1 MHSLVSQSDYSEEAQ
16 TEACYEALASLMP
29 PELSTPT
36 LIAKT
41 GETVT
46 QLKAFEDKIR

>member
-1 MHSLVSQSDYSEEAQ
+1 MHTLVSQSSYSDEAQ
-16 TEACYEALASLMP
+16 TEACYEALAGLMP

-41 GETVT
+41 EETVT
-46 QLKAFEDKIR
+46 QLQVF

>member
-1 MHSLVSQSDYSEEAQ
+1 MHSLVSQSSYSEEAQ
-16 TEACYEALASLMP
+16 TEACYDALASLMP

-41 GETVT
+41 NESVA
-46 QLKAFEDKIR
+46 QLKAFEAQIR